1 MKAYFVRIA
10 ADQQVVGLFVA
21 PSLSMLAALVD
32 ECVDPNE
39 CEYAPARMGGI
50 MVAGKAHAT
59 WPLTDAADEEVGQYE
74 NPTGIEGSVLSQQWE
89 DDLRY
94 VPAALEWKPLAQ
106 EAGALTKAKL
116 ASKSHG
122 K

>member
-10 ADQQVVGLFVA
+10 ADKQVVGLFVA
-21 PSLSMLAALVD
+21 PSVSMLAALVD

-50 MVAGKAHAT
+50 MVAGKAAAT
-59 WPLTDAADEEVGQYE
+59 WPLTDAADEEAGQHE
-74 NPTGIEGSVLSQQWE
+74 NPTGIEGSILSQQWE

-94 VPAALEWKPLAQ
+94 VPAALEWKRLAP
-106 EAGALTKAKL
+106 EDGVLTKAKL

>member
-1 MKAYFVRIA
+1 LKAYFVRIA

-21 PSLSMLAALVD
+21 PSIAILAALVD
-32 ECVDPNE
+32 ECADPNA

-50 MVAGKAHAT
+50 MVAGKATAT
-59 WPLTDAADEEVGQYE
+59 WPLTDAVDDDAGQYE

-94 VPAALEWKPLAQ
+94 IPDKLAWKPLAP
-106 EAGALTKAKL
+106 AGALTRAKL
-116 ASKSHG
+116 VSKGRG